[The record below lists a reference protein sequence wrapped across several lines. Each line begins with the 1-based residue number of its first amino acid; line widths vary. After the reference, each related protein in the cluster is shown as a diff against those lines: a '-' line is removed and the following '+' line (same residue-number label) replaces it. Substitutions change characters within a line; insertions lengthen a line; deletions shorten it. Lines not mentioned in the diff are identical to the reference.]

1 MKKAAVLLVMIL
13 ALAGCGNKAS
23 AEKPKENASSSSK
36 EESVS
41 ESVVD
46 SIEEKESSKV
56 ESVIESVTDAVKD
69 SADSIEE
76 SIQDQSKSEEV
87 QQEETEPEGPQ
98 HMTASWFKGSAGP
111 MKFEA
116 PVSWAGSMN
125 DMKFSTYS
133 PKGPDGE
140 YLGYMI
146 SVSFNDNPSG
156 NIESFVSRDV
166 GQYDIISQEELGILG
181 YPAVRLQYNSDEDGK
196 TEMNITYYIQIYPE
210 SGLGIIS
217 YSAPADVPDLYMEDF
232 ERILNSLTVEGE
244 EGQQKNTDKTYV
256 INKATGTFHKPSCH
270 KVKEIENAETVVG
283 QAKDLLDQGYHACEI
298 CYPN

>member
-56 ESVIESVTDAVKD
+56 ESVIESVAD
-69 SADSIEE
+69 SAKDTINSVEE
-76 SIQDQSKSEEV
+76 SHQEVSKSEEV
-87 QQEETEPEGPQ
+87 QQEEEEPEGPQ

-116 PVSWAGSMN
+116 PVSWQVSSDSA
-125 DMKFSTYS
+125 FYS
-133 PKGPDGE
+133 PKGPQGE
-140 YLGYMI
+140 YLGYSI
-146 SVSFNDNPSG
+146 SVGFNDNRNG
-156 NIESFVSRDV
+156 NIDSFVSRDV
-166 GQYDIISQEELGILG
+166 GQYDIISQEELEVLG
-181 YPAVRLQYNSDEDGK
+181 CPAVRLQYNSDEDGK
-196 TEMNITYYIQIYPE
+196 TRMNIMYYIQIYPE
-210 SGLGIIS
+210 SGLGMIS
-217 YSAPADVPDLYMEDF
+217 YRAPADAPDLYMEDF
-232 ERILNSLTVEGE
+232 ERLFNSLTIEGE

>member
-1 MKKAAVLLVMIL
+1 MKKAAVLLIIIL

-56 ESVIESVTDAVKD
+56 ESVIESIADSVKD

-76 SIQDQSKSEEV
+76 SLQDDLKSEEV

-125 DMKFSTYS
+125 DKNFVTYS
-133 PKGPDGE
+133 PKGPNGE
-140 YLGYMI
+140 YLGYMM
-146 SVSFNDNPSG
+146 SVSFNDNRSG

-166 GQYDIISQEELGILG
+166 EQYDIISQEELDVLG
-181 YPAVRLQYNSDEDGK
+181 YSAVRLQYNADEDGK

-217 YSAPADVPDLYMEDF
+217 YSAPVDAPDLYMEDF
-232 ERILNSLTVEGE
+232 ERLFNSLTIEADA
-244 EGQQKNTDKTYV
+244 QQQNDTDKTYV
-256 INKATGTFHKPSCH
+256 INKATGTFHKPSCY